1 MQDVLQEPIS
11 STSNNF
17 NYQEPIGT
25 SNVPV
30 EDSSDTFKYQSP
42 ISSSDPV
49 SVVPQ
54 GQDNSS
60 YIDLEEIF
68 EEYGGKNKLTKELI
82 MDDPRLMEVIRSS
95 LEARYTPGGVLTRA
109 RRSASFLS
117 GGDIGGIKG
126 LDYRSQDDED
136 VFETWQNWQRSFA
149 GGQTVTTG
157 QEVVYGMRAD
167 KDTKMKLGAGYKLF
181 GDGMTN
187 AFVGEGT
194 LSEMGDAIWDYGK
207 AAVWDPT
214 TVLSF
219 GLGKLLGFGATK
231 TSAQVAK
238 KAMIT
243 AYTDGI
249 KRGATKT
256 AALKAIGE
264 SIKKSIPFAVADAT
278 FAVGTDVGY
287 QMQLINVDVQEEYSG
302 AQTAFAALGS
312 MAVIPTLTALGA
324 TAREFRNSSLAP
336 TWLNY
341 SKMED
346 DVFKLGAEEA
356 EELLKG
362 RVNKNILLDSV
373 DENFGTIK
381 GDTKDFLV
389 WSKLKDVS
397 DKSIKRRNEPY
408 TDSEV
413 LNGFFSYF
421 WRGGVNE
428 ETKTVSKGYAQA
440 LKESG
445 FVVHESMIEKYGTKT
460 AVYANAINFLNDKQ
474 VRKIVNKFETDTGY
488 KLKFIGEEGKDAQGN
503 TVYKTVSG
511 NKVTAKSL
519 EAHFVRQTREAG
531 VSLQLVSSLEKIKKE
546 GLDTK
551 ATLELFTAIE
561 KEQAVGRLIGAKV
574 RPPDRSNRGTITS
587 ISGDGTYA
595 NVKFVNKKDSSEK
608 TIRFKLKDLKYIDAK
623 NPKISQSLD
632 ELIPDA
638 SAVLKKK
645 TDDPARRQ
653 FVMSIY
659 KRLLTSHL
667 STTGANLKGFSA
679 MVSLNTAA
687 DFATAG
693 INFSQSGFY
702 KYIKGDPDAAVKF
715 YNRAKGSALGSVR
728 RIADTLSPDMPI
740 GYADKILESQP
751 EIQKRLFRDV
761 SGDGGVRDSLETF
774 NLDDLG
780 GETVI
785 WKTADGVTKGFQT
798 LTLVRLQD
806 DITKRWSFGTNTNQA
821 IMREYGI
828 SPEEFFAKPDVAL
841 EMASDRFK
849 TMVLDKAVF
858 RTMRETASVNWST
871 LPANNAF
878 RTVAKWVEDATN
890 RTPLGFV
897 VPFGS
902 FLNTTIATMA
912 DLTGVNALRFGIA
925 KVARKELDFAT
936 QEGAEAIGKWAAGW
950 SAIGLGVYAKAPAVG
965 SAKERLENNLAYNQ
979 ELNSDGSVQNLK
991 YDWPI
996 STMRLMSQILAH
1008 GLGDSDD
1015 PRNFNYKEVPP
1026 ELIKELALQ
1035 VGGQSIRDLDVLGQ
1049 SIIYAGEAL
1058 VEGDTGPLIDF
1069 SKASAGRIT
1078 QGFTRPLD
1086 PINQVYGMV
1095 TDKNMNPNLKEAGLI
1110 QGQMMRYVNNL
1121 FGDTQDLPPKATVT
1135 RGTEFTPDIGKQ
1147 LLGNRGVSLP
1157 NLVEQ
1162 MMNSAGKPYWKA
1174 LGRIDAPDAIRN
1186 KMKMLASPFFEAS
1199 ALKYLNKYPDYFDL
1213 PLDRKQ
1219 ELLKRMNDETKD
1231 NMMKVFEQGMPKE
1244 MNVLR
1249 TLSSKNKDKVKN
1261 IQKEFGLEG
1270 DLEEL
1275 PLPLLL
1281 QIQTLLDIYD
1291 DIFNSDGSF
1300 RIK

>member
-1 MQDVLQEPIS
+1 MPTLSLSDD
-11 STSNNF
+11 T
-17 NYQEPIGT
+17 
-25 SNVPV
+25 
-30 EDSSDTFKYQSP
+30 SDTNLNIVNTMPTLSL
-42 ISSSDPV
+42 SDTTLDTNPD
-49 SVVPQ
+49 VVDTVPTLSLSDTTYIPQ
-54 GQDNSS
+54 GQNNSS

-157 QEVVYGMRAD
+157 QEVVYGMGAD

-194 LSEMGDAIWDYGK
+194 LSEMGDAILDYGK

-264 SIKKSIPFAVADAT
+264 SVKKSIPFAVADAT

-324 TAREFRNSSLAP
+324 TVREFRNSSLSRV
-336 TWLNY
+336 WLNY

-460 AVYANAINFLNDKQ
+460 AVYANAINFLNDQQ
-474 VRKIVNKFETDTGY
+474 VRKVVKKFETDTGY
-488 KLKFIGEEGKDAQGN
+488 KLKFIGEEGK
-503 TVYKTVSG
+503 VVSG

-638 SAVLKKK
+638 SSVLKKK
-645 TDDPARRQ
+645 TDDPARGQ
-653 FVMSIY
+653 FVMSTY

-667 STTGANLKGFSA
+667 ATTGANLKGFAA

-715 YNRAKGSALGSVR
+715 YNRGVGSVFGSVR

-740 GYADKILESQP
+740 AYADKILESQP
-751 EIQKRLFRDV
+751 KIQTRLFRDV

-774 NLDDLG
+774 NLDNLG
-780 GETVI
+780 GETVA
-785 WKTADGVTKGFQT
+785 WKTADSVTKGFQT

-828 SPEEFFAKPDVAL
+828 SPEKFFAKPDVAL
-841 EMASDRFK
+841 EMASDRFQ

-878 RTVAKWVEDATN
+878 RTVAKWVENATN

-925 KVARKELDFAT
+925 KVSGKELDFAT

-950 SAIGLGVYAKAPAVG
+950 SAIGLGVYTKAPAVG

-1015 PRNFNYKEVPP
+1015 PRDFKPSEIPP
-1026 ELIKELALQ
+1026 ELITELALQ
-1035 VGGQSIRDLDVLGQ
+1035 VGGQSVRDLDVLGQ
-1049 SIIYAGEAL
+1049 SIIYAANGIGEGNFDPLLSFGEASL
-1058 VEGDTGPLIDF
+1058 
-1069 SKASAGRIT
+1069 ARA
-1078 QGFTRPLD
+1078 QGFMRPLD

-1147 LLGNRGVSLP
+1147 LLGNRSVSLP

-1174 LGRIDAPDAIRN
+1174 LSRIDAPDAIRN

-1219 ELLKRMNDETKD
+1219 ELLKRMNNETKD

-1261 IQKEFGLEG
+1261 IQKEFGIEG

-1275 PLPLLL
+1275 PLSILL

>member
-42 ISSSDPV
+42 ISSSNPV

-264 SIKKSIPFAVADAT
+264 SVKKSIPFAVADAT

-389 WSKLKDVS
+389 WSNLKDVS

-460 AVYANAINFLNDKQ
+460 AVYANAINFLNDQQ
-474 VRKIVNKFETDTGY
+474 VRKVVKKFETDTGY
-488 KLKFIGEEGKDAQGN
+488 KLKFIGEEGK
-503 TVYKTVSG
+503 VVSG

-645 TDDPARRQ
+645 TDDPARGQ

-667 STTGANLKGFSA
+667 STTGANLKGFAA

-715 YNRAKGSALGSVR
+715 YNRGVGSVFGSVR

-774 NLDDLG
+774 NLDNLG

-828 SPEEFFAKPDVAL
+828 SPEDFFAKPDVAL

-878 RTVAKWVEDATN
+878 RTVAKWVENATN

-925 KVARKELDFAT
+925 KVAGKELDFAT

-950 SAIGLGVYAKAPAVG
+950 SAIGLGVYVKAPAVG

-1008 GLGDSDD
+1008 GLGDSNDVRD
-1015 PRNFNYKEVPP
+1015 FKPSEIPP
-1026 ELIKELALQ
+1026 ELITELALQ
-1035 VGGQSIRDLDVLGQ
+1035 VGGQSVRDLDVLGQ
-1049 SIIYAGEAL
+1049 SIIYAANGIGEGNFDPLLSFGEASL
-1058 VEGDTGPLIDF
+1058 
-1069 SKASAGRIT
+1069 ARA
-1078 QGFTRPLD
+1078 QGFMRPLD

-1135 RGTEFTPDIGKQ
+1135 RGTEFTPDVGKQ

-1174 LGRIDAPDAIRN
+1174 LSRIDAPDAIRN

-1219 ELLKRMNDETKD
+1219 EILKRMNNETKD

-1261 IQKEFGLEG
+1261 IQKEFGIEG